1 MVNTLRITS
10 IVAGI
15 LAVALLSFSTVFG
28 IQKEADPEV
37 VALLQ
42 TPSAIDVFQKA
53 HGEQQPVAKNQKPSL
68 VVEAEKY
75 TFVPPPPRPPKAE
88 PSQITGRPPGPRK
101 PPTPVTAKFDLL
113 ATSYFPADPNQ
124 SCAMVKETGG
134 HYRWLNIG
142 DSIGHQVVKD
152 IQDGKLILQQANGTA
167 TETLEMPQRATQH
180 LLAGVDYPDE
190 PKRVSQAAGIAP
202 HLTPGQPLDP
212 IKVQPNPSAAQRIR
226 RAVNNHYRQ
235 QGIRQRQ
242 VLTPD
247 NLQQLRDMQKELAEL
262 KEKDM
267 GQSPEV
273 QEQNAKAREKII
285 KMMTDRINA
294 QRMQQGE
301 IAPDEEAP
309 DALDPNLLNH

>member
-28 IQKEADPEV
+28 IQKDVDPEV

-42 TPSAIDVFQKA
+42 TPSARDVFKKT

-75 TFVPPPPRPPKAE
+75 TAVPPTPRPKTE
-88 PSQITGRPPGPRK
+88 PRQIAGRPPVPRK

-113 ATSYFPADPNQ
+113 ATSFFPADPNQ

-152 IQDGKLILQQANGTA
+152 IQDGKLILQQANGAA

-190 PKRVSQAAGIAP
+190 PKEVSPAAGIAP

-212 IKVQPNPSAAQRIR
+212 IKVQPTPSAAQRIR

-273 QEQNAKAREKII
+273 QEQNAKAREKIMQ
-285 KMMTDRINA
+285 MMKDRINA
-294 QRMQQGE
+294 QHMQPGE

-309 DALDPNLLNH
+309 DELDPNLLNR